1 VVLPSFNEAAL
12 REPLRARLRDR
23 ERRLAKAGAGMASA
37 VLISLFERDADVHV
51 WLLKRTD
58 AMRKHSGQ
66 VAFPGGKRDP
76 TDDSLLTTALRE
88 TEEELAICG
97 DAVDV
102 LGPLDDYVTGTGYI
116 ITPFVGWIASDIV
129 PVPNPAEVARVFSGP
144 LRRFAGNSRAILPRI
159 GLTIE
164 GEFVWGATLAIA
176 RGLGAIVRDLT
187 STRSGARPAQ

>member
-129 PVPNPAEVARVFSGP
+129 PVPV
-144 LRRFAGNSRAILPRI
+144 
-159 GLTIE
+159 T
-164 GEFVWGATLAIA
+164 
-176 RGLGAIVRDLT
+176 
-187 STRSGARPAQ
+187 